1 MTHSSPLLHSDLLI
15 PLLSPSSLSLLS
27 SSHSSH
33 LTPSS
38 THTPSPPIPP
48 SPSLSLPSS
57 PLPSPLTLTLT
68 LHTPSLSL
76 AVPAPNNQPK
86 KVARKKN
93 IPTIGSVLT
102 PENSSDMPPSIPLPN
117 GIKEAGSSIPT
128 VTKEVRTEQHSAV
141 QYST

>member
-1 MTHSSPLLHSDLLI
+1 MLEGLPLPLNHLPVSTLKYCYTINECDTSHYHILYVKQDVLFSLPFYSPPPPPFSP
-15 PLLSPSSLSLLS
+15 PLS
-27 SSHSSH
+27 

-38 THTPSPPIPP
+38 PL
-48 SPSLSLPSS
+48 SLSLSLS
-57 PLPSPLTLTLT
+57 HPLLLTL
-68 LHTPSLSL
+68 SV

-117 GIKEAGSSIPT
+117 GIKEVGSGIPT
-128 VTKEVRTEQHSAV
+128 VTKEVRT
-141 QYST
+141 